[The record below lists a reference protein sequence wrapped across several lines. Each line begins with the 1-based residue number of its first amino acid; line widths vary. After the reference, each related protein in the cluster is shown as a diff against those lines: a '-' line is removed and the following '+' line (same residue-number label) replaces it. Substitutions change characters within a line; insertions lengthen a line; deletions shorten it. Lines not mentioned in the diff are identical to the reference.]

1 MIRVDDLVQLA
12 EELRSRGC
20 DACHEI
26 LAGPHGSYQE
36 GLDIGLDFF
45 PLWELSLPDNQDD
58 LEKLDFEAIKSRR
71 GPSWPAA
78 PADAAAV

>member
-12 EELRSRGC
+12 EELRTRGC

-26 LAGPHGSYQE
+26 LAGPNGSYQE
-36 GLDIGLDFF
+36 VLEIGLDFF
-45 PLWELSLPDNQDD
+45 PLWELSLPENQVD
-58 LEKLDFEAIKSRR
+58 LEKLDFASIKSRR

-78 PADAAAV
+78 PANA